1 MDEMSVEF
9 DVGKSQRFFGGAAA
23 HLAGA
28 VAFVCRAVVRF
39 AQ

>member
-1 MDEMSVEF
+1 LMSENRSVF
-9 DVGKSQRFFGGAAA
+9 LGAAA

-39 AQ
+39 DQ